1 MLRCLRQIHS
11 TIHLSSS
18 VYQEP
23 EQSMRIIRR
32 RSQYVHHPLGCARI
46 RQPNHFRQHAGNIVR
61 SSCLINPSNFSR
73 VSVQTPGYIYLS
85 SIYSWP
91 LPPKWT
97 HQTLPSRPLS
107 LPLRPSRV
115 SDIVLS
121 PVSIVFRG
129 SSLALPAP
137 LRPRIVCSLR
147 RHRRLHYPLSVS
159 ASYH

>member
-1 MLRCLRQIHS
+1 
-11 TIHLSSS
+11 
-18 VYQEP
+18 
-23 EQSMRIIRR
+23 MRIIQR
-32 RSQYVHHPLGCARI
+32 RSQHVHHPWGCARR

-97 HQTLPSRPLS
+97 NQTSPSRPKS
-107 LPLRPSRV
+107 LPLRPSRA
-115 SDIVLS
+115 SDKVLLRFF
-121 PVSIVFRG
+121 IVFRK

-137 LRPRIVCSLR
+137 LLRRTVCKHR
-147 RHRRLHYPLSVS
+147 RHRRLHYPLFVS
-159 ASYH
+159 AIYIPFRSRSHGISYSLLIKR